1 MPSYKYNP
9 DLINN
14 RGLFITTF
22 NVYDP
27 VTKTSK
33 VRKINRG
40 EIFATDSYLS
50 NNIMK
55 KEEFEF
61 VSDEPIISP
70 IIYNYNGSDEN
81 ALEISECDGLVDI
94 YVSVLN
100 NENNNAYIEL
110 FFNNDKNNVMS
121 ITPYSSGTI
130 FRCISNSKIR
140 IINTIPYN
148 DAKYTISLLDA
159 EQFATNNSVNIF

>member
-9 DLINN
+9 DLTNN
-14 RGLFITTF
+14 TGLFITTF

-33 VRKINRG
+33 TKKINRG

-55 KEEFEF
+55 REEFEF
-61 VSDEPIISP
+61 ISDEPIISP

-81 ALEISECDGLVDI
+81 ALEILECNGLMDI

-100 NENNNAYIEL
+100 NKNNDAYIEL
-110 FFNNDKNNVMS
+110 FFNNDRNNVMS

-140 IINTIPYN
+140 IINTIPHN